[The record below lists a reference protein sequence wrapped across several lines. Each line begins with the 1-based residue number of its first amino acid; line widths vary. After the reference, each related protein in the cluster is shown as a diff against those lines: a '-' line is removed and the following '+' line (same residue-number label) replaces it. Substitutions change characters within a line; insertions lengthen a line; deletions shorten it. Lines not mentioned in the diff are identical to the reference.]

1 MAEANGFD
9 KPNGSNGSGNG
20 KGGHHPGYT
29 GRFLISFEPGSAGK
43 AASLLKDKAGLSA
56 LGARDAGAEAASS
69 ENMVFEEIGAAVVSA
84 LPDQQRALMA
94 AVADSSVPITLMEP
108 ERVVWAAMLG
118 NAVAHGSQRVSSLPP
133 PRRDSLD
140 GPVVAPPALPSPG
153 LLSADYLRGYTA
165 ALRGM
170 LSGLEGGISPS
181 LDVPRD
187 LEAAAMSATW
197 GLQITRVIQSAQS
210 GHGIRVAV
218 LDTGMDLHHPDFEG
232 RIIVSRS
239 FIPGEAVQDGHGHGT
254 HCIGVSCGPRDPA
267 GTQRY
272 GVAYG
277 AEIYV
282 GKVLS
287 NGGSGADGGILA
299 GINWAVQNKCQIVSM
314 SLGSAVDVSEPFS
327 QTYQN
332 AARIAEQKGTLI
344 VAAAGNESNRPG
356 YVAPVG
362 HPANCPTIVA
372 VAALDSAL
380 RVARFSCGGVNG
392 DGGEVNLAA
401 PGVDVFSSWPMPLR
415 YNTIS
420 GTSMATPCVA
430 GILALYAEATGLRGL
445 ALANFVLKK
454 SRRLSSVRDF
464 GWGLV
469 QAV

>member
-1 MAEANGFD
+1 MAEANGLE
-9 KPNGSNGSGNG
+9 KPNGVNGAGSGN
-20 KGGHHPGYT
+20 GGHHPGYT
-29 GRFLISFEPGSAGK
+29 GRFLISFEPGTAEK
-43 AASLLKDKAGLSA
+43 AVGLLKDKAGVNA
-56 LGARDAGAEAASS
+56 LNARDAGAESASS

-84 LPDQQRALMA
+84 LPDQHRALMA
-94 AVADSSVPITLMEP
+94 AVADSSVPITLVER
-108 ERVVWAAMLG
+108 ERVVWAAMLS
-118 NAVAHGSQRVSSLPP
+118 NPVAHVSKGVSLLPP
-133 PRRDSLD
+133 SRRDTLD
-140 GPVVAPPALPSPG
+140 GPVVAPPTLPTPG
-153 LLSADYLRGYTA
+153 LLSADFLRGYTA
-165 ALRGM
+165 ALRG
-170 LSGLEGGISPS
+170 LLAGLDGGISPS
-181 LDVPRD
+181 LDVPRE
-187 LEAAAMSATW
+187 LGAAAASATW
-197 GLQITRVIQSAQS
+197 GLQVTRVPLSAQS

-218 LDTGMDLHHPDFEG
+218 LDTGMDLHHPDFSG
-232 RIIVSRS
+232 RTVVSRS

-254 HCIGVSCGPRDPA
+254 HCIGVSCGPRNPA

-277 AEIYV
+277 AEIYA

-287 NGGSGADGGILA
+287 NQGSGADGGILA

-314 SLGSAVDVSEPFS
+314 SLGSPVDVGEPFS

-356 YVAPVG
+356 SIAPVG

-372 VAALDSAL
+372 VAAIDLAL
-380 RVARFSCGGVNG
+380 QVARFSCGGVNG

-430 GILALYAEATGLRGL
+430 GIMALYAEATGLRGL

-454 SRRLSSVRDF
+454 SQRLSPTRDF

-469 QAV
+469 QAG

>member
-1 MAEANGFD
+1 MAEANGFE
-9 KPNGSNGSGNG
+9 KPNGANGSGNG
-20 KGGHHPGYT
+20 QGGHHPGYT
-29 GRFLISFEPGSAGK
+29 GRFLISFEPGTAAN
-43 AASLLKDKAGLSA
+43 AASLLKDTAGVSA
-56 LGARDAGAEAASS
+56 RDARDAGAEAAAS

-94 AVADSSVPITLMEP
+94 AVADSTVPITLMEP
-108 ERVVWAAMLG
+108 ERVVWAAMLS
-118 NAVAHGSQRVSSLPP
+118 NAVAHGSKGVSALPP

-140 GPVVAPPALPSPG
+140 GPVVAPPVMPPPG
-153 LLSADYLRGYTA
+153 LSSDYLRGYAA
-165 ALRGM
+165 ALRGV
-170 LSGLEGGISPS
+170 LSGLEGGISGS
-181 LDVPRD
+181 LDAPRE
-187 LEAAAMSATW
+187 LGLAATSTTW
-197 GLQITRVIQSAQS
+197 GLQVTRVPASAQS
-210 GHGIRVAV
+210 GRGIRVAV

-232 RIIVSRS
+232 RTIVSRS

-254 HCIGVSCGPRDPA
+254 HCIGVACGPRNPA

-314 SLGSAVDVSEPFS
+314 SLGSPVNAGEPFS

-372 VAALDSAL
+372 VAAIDSAL
-380 RVARFSCGGVNG
+380 QVARFSCGGVNG

-401 PGVDVFSSWPMPLR
+401 PGVDVFSSWPIPLR

-430 GILALYAEATGLRGL
+430 GILALYAEANGLRGL
-445 ALANFVLKK
+445 ALANFVLSK
-454 SRRLSSVRDF
+454 SQPLSSVRDF